1 MYSVFIYLYS
11 IIKKTFNYFFYYLLN
26 YFMQKATIEDYCL
39 KEDCLLLFK
48 LKKVKK
54 YNITRVQIH
63 NFL

>member
-39 KEDCLLLFK
+39 KEDC
-48 LKKVKK
+48 
-54 YNITRVQIH
+54 YYSS
-63 NFL
+63 